1 MNTDG
6 WQRELVERNE
16 AGVHARAGDP
26 ADLADQVQR
35 LCDDPE
41 LTARMGANA
50 RHLAETEFDR
60 RLLAERLRLLLE
72 SVAGDG

>member
-1 MNTDG
+1 
-6 WQRELVERNE
+6 
-16 AGVHARAGDP
+16 
-26 ADLADQVQR
+26 
-35 LCDDPE
+35 
-41 LTARMGANA
+41 MGANA